1 MVQPAGTCKR
11 IHTMIEQFDL
21 IVIGAGSAGL
31 TAAGGAALF
40 GLKVALIEAGAMGG
54 ECLNTGC
61 VPSKALLAA
70 AKVAHGARTG
80 MRFGIDATPQIDW
93 TGVRAHVAGAIAAIA
108 PHDSQERFE
117 AMGIAVIRAPARF
130 LDRKTVCIGQRRLTA
145 PRIVIAT
152 GSKPA
157 IPPIEGL
164 KDTPFLT
171 NETLFGLEVL
181 PEHLIIIGGGAIGV
195 EMAQAFRR
203 LGSAVTLIVR
213 DRLLPR
219 DDSDAAERVTAQLR
233 EEGVTIEC
241 GREVARVAMRGAAI
255 SLILDDGSAIG
266 GSHLLIAAGRRANVA
281 ALDLDAA
288 GVKLG
293 KDGIEVDPRR
303 RTANRRIYAIG
314 DCRAG
319 PRFTHVAGYEGAL
332 IGIDIALGWPG
343 KVDWRALPHVTYCDP
358 ELAQIGLTE
367 AEVRE
372 RHGTADVTREDFT
385 DNDRAVTEGDT
396 RGFLKLVRHKGK
408 LLGVTIV
415 GAHAGDLLLPWAQ
428 IIAGK
433 ASAFALGSAI
443 VAYPT
448 RSEIAK
454 AAAFAAYSPLVFGKW
469 PRRWAAMVAKWRRW
483 RA

>member
-1 MVQPAGTCKR
+1 MTD
-11 IHTMIEQFDL
+11 HFDL

-70 AKVAHGARTG
+70 ATVAHTAQTGAR
-80 MRFGIDATPQIDW
+80 FGVSATPQIDW
-93 TGVRAHVAGAIAAIA
+93 SKVRAHVAGAIAAIA
-108 PHDSQERFE
+108 PHDSQTRFE
-117 AMGIAVIRAPARF
+117 GMGIEVIRAPARF
-130 LDRKTVCIGQRRLTA
+130 IDPKTVRVGERHLTA

-152 GSKPA
+152 GSKPVV
-157 IPPIEGL
+157 PPIDGL
-164 KDTPFLT
+164 KDTPFVT

-195 EMAQAFRR
+195 EMAQGFRR
-203 LGSAVTLIVR
+203 LGSAVTLIAR

-219 DDSDAAERVTAQLR
+219 DDSDAAELVATQLR

-241 GREVARVAMRGAAI
+241 NREVARVAMNGAAF
-255 SLILDDGSAIG
+255 SLTLADGRGIG
-266 GSHLLIAAGRRANVA
+266 ASHLLVAAGRRANA
-281 ALDLDAA
+281 AKLDLDAA
-288 GVKLG
+288 GIKLG
-293 KDGIEVDPRR
+293 KDGIEVDARR
-303 RTANRRIYAIG
+303 RTSNRRIYAIG

-332 IGIDIALGWPG
+332 IGLDIALGWPG

-358 ELAQIGLTE
+358 ELAQIGFTE

-372 RHGTADVTREDFT
+372 RYGKVDVTREDFSG
-385 DNDRAVTEGDT
+385 NDRAVTEGDT
-396 RGFLKLVRHKGK
+396 RGFIKLVRHKGK
-408 LLGVTIV
+408 VLGVTIV

-448 RSEIAK
+448 RSEISK
-454 AAAFAAYSPLVFGKW
+454 ASAFAAYSPLVFGKW
-469 PRRWAAMVAKWRRW
+469 PRRWAATVAKWRKW